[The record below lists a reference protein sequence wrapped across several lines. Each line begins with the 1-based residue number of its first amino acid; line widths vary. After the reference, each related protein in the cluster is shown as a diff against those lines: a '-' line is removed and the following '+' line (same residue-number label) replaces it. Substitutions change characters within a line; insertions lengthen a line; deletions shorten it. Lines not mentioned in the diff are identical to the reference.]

1 MGFFSKFIQLFS
13 NTNTNTNNSTPP
25 NNQNNSEINNTSG
38 ANNTN
43 TSNNENIPPE
53 NLFID
58 KSTPNINNVGL
69 PEIEQE
75 KFIIK
80 DDKSLETFLLYLMR
94 NIEDEGY
101 ADALKVP
108 DMNYMKINIDKRLMD
123 ITIILERSILYHREK
138 LKELDVHINLHKN
151 SGLHDI
157 VNRLEKEKELYNY
170 FLQRIQELSK
180 DFNEQKGYC
189 NRIVQSYT
197 IGFKR
202 GVAVLTKE
210 EFNLF

>member
-1 MGFFSKFIQLFS
+1 MGFFSKLFQLFS
-13 NTNTNTNNSTPP
+13 NTNTNNSTSS
-25 NNQNNSEINNTSG
+25 NNQNTSG
-38 ANNTN
+38 ANNVN
-43 TSNNENIPPE
+43 TSNSENINIPPE

-94 NIEDEGY
+94 NLEEEGY
-101 ADALKVP
+101 AEALKVP
-108 DMNYMKINIDKRLMD
+108 DMNYMNMNIERRLID
-123 ITIILERSILYHREK
+123 ITIVLERSALYHKEK
-138 LKELDVHINLHKN
+138 LKEIEVHIDLHKN

-157 VNRLEKEKELYNY
+157 VNRLEKEKQLFTYY
-170 FLQRIQELSK
+170 LQRINELAK
-180 DFNEQKGYC
+180 DFSERKGYC
-189 NRIVQSYT
+189 HRIVQSYT

-202 GVAVLTKE
+202 GVTALTKD
-210 EFNLF
+210 EFNLY

>member
-1 MGFFSKFIQLFS
+1 MGFFSKLIQLFR
-13 NTNTNTNNSTPP
+13 NTSTNNS
-25 NNQNNSEINNTSG
+25 EVNNTSG
-38 ANNTN
+38 ANSTN
-43 TSNNENIPPE
+43 TSNNENINIPPE

-58 KSTPNINNVGL
+58 KNSPNLNNVGL

-108 DMNYMKINIDKRLMD
+108 DMNYMNMNIEKRLMD

-138 LKELDVHINLHKN
+138 LKELEVHINLHKN

-157 VNRLEKEKELYNY
+157 VNRLEKEKELYTY
-170 FLQRIQELSK
+170 FLQRIQDLSK
-180 DFNEQKGYC
+180 DFSEQKGYC

-210 EFNLF
+210 EFNLY

>member
-1 MGFFSKFIQLFS
+1 MGFFSKLFQLFS
-13 NTNTNTNNSTPP
+13 NTNTNNSSS
-25 NNQNNSEINNTSG
+25 NNQNHSEINNTSG
-38 ANNTN
+38 ANNVN
-43 TSNNENIPPE
+43 TSNSENSNIPPE

-80 DDKSLETFLLYLMR
+80 DDKSLETFLLYLMT
-94 NIEDEGY
+94 NLEVEGY

-108 DMNYMKINIDKRLMD
+108 DMNYMNMNIERRLID
-123 ITIILERSILYHREK
+123 ITITLERSALYHKEK
-138 LKELDVHINLHKN
+138 LKEIEVDIDLNRN
-151 SGLHDI
+151 FGLHDI
-157 VNRLEKEKELYNY
+157 VNRLEKEKQLYTY

-180 DFNEQKGYC
+180 DFSEQKGYC
-189 NRIVQSYT
+189 HRIVQSYT

-202 GVAVLTKE
+202 GVAALTKD
-210 EFNLF
+210 EFNLY